1 MAFANDIRLALRQL
15 TKAPGFTISVVLML
29 ALGIGATTAIFSL
42 VEGIL
47 LRPLP
52 FRDPE
57 RLVVLGDHLA
67 NGRGTGVTPREI
79 RIYGDATTAFESL
92 GGYTDKGFELS
103 GGATP
108 EEVNGAR
115 FSAGVFPTLGVEPA
129 LGRVFTEQEEDARAP
144 VAVISYA
151 LWLSRY
157 HRDPHILGSPVVL
170 DRKTYT
176 IIGVMP
182 RNFAFPLEAGPLQ
195 QAQVWVPLSLTAD
208 ELSDQNAGFWG
219 FQIVARMKPGVT
231 VQQGA
236 QDADRVAQQ
245 VMRSFPAGMSTIHIR
260 GDVTPLREFAVAEVR
275 PILRALF
282 LAVSVVLLL
291 ACVNVAG
298 LMLVRAIRKRREFAV
313 RLALGARS
321 GVILRESFCEGL
333 LLSLAG
339 GMLGLAL
346 AATLIRTALHL
357 LPDSMPRVD
366 SISMDGTVTLFA
378 LVLGVVTGAL
388 CSIAPAF
395 AAIRTNPM
403 ESLRDGARTGT
414 GGASY
419 TWLRSGLVVAEIAIA
434 MMLLTVSGAFLRSL
448 QKMSAVD
455 PGFRADHVL
464 TAGFQLPLDQ
474 YPTESAVDTFR
485 RELVERLKNKPGIV
499 DAGITGALP
508 GSDLQPE
515 GAYTIEGR
523 PIERWKLE
531 FARFSTIDGDYFQT
545 MGIPLLDGRTFT
557 KDDRAD
563 SPLVLIV
570 NNAMAEHCWPGER
583 AVGRRM
589 HIGNPKKGLPW
600 ATVVGVVGDTKTGS
614 RDEPDYDQW
623 YLPAKQP
630 AILHGTEYA
639 GVLAAPER
647 GFVTIRSAMD
657 PKQMIQTS
665 AIDRG

>member
-1 MAFANDIRLALRQL
+1 MFTFAKNIRLATRQL
-15 TKAPGFTISVVLML
+15 TKAPGFAIAVVLML

-79 RIYGDATTAFESL
+79 RIYGNATTAFESL
-92 GGYTDKGFELS
+92 GGYTGKDFELS
-103 GGATP
+103 GGTTP

-151 LWLSRY
+151 LWLNRY
-157 HRDPHILGSPVVL
+157 HRDPHILGNSVVL

-182 RNFAFPLEAGPLQ
+182 RGFAFPLEAGPLQ

-313 RLALGARS
+313 G
-321 GVILRESFCEGL
+321 
-333 LLSLAG
+333 
-339 GMLGLAL
+339 
-346 AATLIRTALHL
+346 
-357 LPDSMPRVD
+357 
-366 SISMDGTVTLFA
+366 
-378 LVLGVVTGAL
+378 
-388 CSIAPAF
+388 
-395 AAIRTNPM
+395 
-403 ESLRDGARTGT
+403 
-414 GGASY
+414 
-419 TWLRSGLVVAEIAIA
+419 W
-434 MMLLTVSGAFLRSL
+434 
-448 QKMSAVD
+448 
-455 PGFRADHVL
+455 
-464 TAGFQLPLDQ
+464 
-474 YPTESAVDTFR
+474 
-485 RELVERLKNKPGIV
+485 
-499 DAGITGALP
+499 
-508 GSDLQPE
+508 
-515 GAYTIEGR
+515 
-523 PIERWKLE
+523 RWV
-531 FARFSTIDGDYFQT
+531 R
-545 MGIPLLDGRTFT
+545 
-557 KDDRAD
+557 DRA
-563 SPLVLIV
+563 
-570 NNAMAEHCWPGER
+570 
-583 AVGRRM
+583 
-589 HIGNPKKGLPW
+589 
-600 ATVVGVVGDTKTGS
+600 
-614 RDEPDYDQW
+614 
-623 YLPAKQP
+623 
-630 AILHGTEYA
+630 
-639 GVLAAPER
+639 
-647 GFVTIRSAMD
+647 
-657 PKQMIQTS
+657 
-665 AIDRG
+665 